1 MKMAFLDDEELL
13 GGLSI
18 ALPPKIL
25 SFSPEEGQVWAAL
38 KQHYSEGK
46 AQGQREVNSPL
57 LSQIIKSGHE
67 RHVI

>member
-38 KQHYSEGK
+38 KQNIQK
-46 AQGQREVNSPL
+46 
-57 LSQIIKSGHE
+57 E
-67 RHVI
+67 RHKVNVR